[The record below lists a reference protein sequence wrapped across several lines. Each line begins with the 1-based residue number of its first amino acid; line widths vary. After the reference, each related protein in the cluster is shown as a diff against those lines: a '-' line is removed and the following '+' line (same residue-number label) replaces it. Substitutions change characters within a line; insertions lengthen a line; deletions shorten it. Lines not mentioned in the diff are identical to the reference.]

1 MHVFQLLSTIKVNL
15 KGLNHAKCLF
25 KCYFSFQAQTIT
37 ISRGFSLISILGKI
51 EDVSQ
56 DGDHCW

>member
-1 MHVFQLLSTIKVNL
+1 MQSAYLSVIF
-15 KGLNHAKCLF
+15 H
-25 KCYFSFQAQTIT
+25 
-37 ISRGFSLISILGKI
+37 SRGFSLISILGKI

>member
-1 MHVFQLLSTIKVNL
+1 MQSAYLSVIF
-15 KGLNHAKCLF
+15 HF
-25 KCYFSFQAQTIT
+25 KHKKIT

-51 EDVSQ
+51 EDGSQ